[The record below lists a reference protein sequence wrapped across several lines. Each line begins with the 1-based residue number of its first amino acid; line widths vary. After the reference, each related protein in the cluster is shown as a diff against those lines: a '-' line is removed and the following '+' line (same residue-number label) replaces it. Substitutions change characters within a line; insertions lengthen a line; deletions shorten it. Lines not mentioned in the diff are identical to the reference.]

1 MQCIIFLLF
10 IGYADAQKH
19 IMPVGNQCQSRQ
31 AHWITGHI
39 FLSSSVS
46 PRRRWSRLSVLQSFN
61 SVRLSKE
68 QPAGGFFFLFE
79 QKKISQRDL
88 YWASSS
94 RNMRGLGRNEKAS
107 RTDLETAK
115 SSFEV
120 ILAQPHFLGRRFC
133 YYHHLSSAQLS
144 SVRVACTSY

>member
-107 RTDLETAK
+107 RTDLENGQKQLWGYISSTSFSW
-115 SSFEV
+115 SSF
-120 ILAQPHFLGRRFC
+120 LL
-133 YYHHLSSAQLS
+133 LSSQLS
-144 SVRVACTSY
+144 SFGLLLHFLYD